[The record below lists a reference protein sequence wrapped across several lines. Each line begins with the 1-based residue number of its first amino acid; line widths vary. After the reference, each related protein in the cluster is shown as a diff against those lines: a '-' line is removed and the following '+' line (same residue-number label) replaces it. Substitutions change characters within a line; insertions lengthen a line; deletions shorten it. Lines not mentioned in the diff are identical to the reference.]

1 MPSEQL
7 TPIPVVLLKGV
18 VRCNK
23 VRIFTTKLGID
34 RLDESQMRLKLK
46 SERHLD
52 KTYLATFILH

>member
-34 RLDESQMRLKLK
+34 RLDELWFNKQK
-46 SERHLD
+46 STKNRV
-52 KTYLATFILH
+52 